1 MKCLVLQKHVVEF
14 FHTLFRVFKAGR
26 CSLRFQRSN
35 FCLLGS
41 AEVNSKQ
48 IVYKRVYSY
57 CVNRGFTLNIY
68 NVWRAKLNYCLDLL
82 KMGDFVQG
90 LVIVFSVNPQIRCVL
105 FTSKPLLFKT
115 FSLNYGPIFI
125 VFHLWRWPSFND
137 ILDVSG
143 CRCSM
148 IALYCQC
155 FNIVDFFVL
164 NCSDVSMNR
173 IHSLRQ
179 NTLHG
184 LSRLNELW
192 VELLLSE

>member
-68 NVWRAKLNYCLDLL
+68 NVCAKLNYCLDLL

-90 LVIVFSVNPQIRCVL
+90 LVIVFSVNPWIRCV
-105 FTSKPLLFKT
+105 
-115 FSLNYGPIFI
+115 
-125 VFHLWRWPSFND
+125 
-137 ILDVSG
+137 
-143 CRCSM
+143 
-148 IALYCQC
+148 
-155 FNIVDFFVL
+155 
-164 NCSDVSMNR
+164 
-173 IHSLRQ
+173 
-179 NTLHG
+179 
-184 LSRLNELW
+184 
-192 VELLLSE
+192 